1 MLSNPTTTLDSVT
14 SYKDYVNKAKEC
26 EMKAIAFTEHGNILS
41 WYNKKKYC
49 EENGLKYI
57 HGAEVYVTK
66 DLKEKRRDNYH
77 VILLS
82 KNLEGFYELNE
93 LVSKSFNRANVKII
107 DDIER
112 FYFNPRITYDELK
125 NTSDNIIILSGC
137 LGGILNSGDAELEQ
151 DFIQFMAKNKHRCFL
166 EIQHH
171 HVEEQ
176 RIYNQK
182 LYKISQNTGIE
193 LVAGTDTHSLDVK
206 SAKGREILQKAKNV
220 RFENEENWDLIFK
233 TYDELVDLYEKQ
245 NALPRQV
252 YLKAVEN
259 TNKIADMIEE
269 YEIDTSFKYPKIYK
283 NSEQVFYNKIMDR
296 LKKHPYV
303 LKRYKYDD
311 IKKRIDEEFEV
322 YKKTNLIDFMLL
334 QSYLRD
340 WERDNGI
347 YCGYSRGSISGS
359 MIAYILGITEMDS
372 IKFGLNFFRFANPE
386 RVSLADIDTDYS
398 EEDREKVKKFI
409 LKDKMS
415 LPNLYTS
422 EVITFNTIALKG
434 AIRDVGRALEIPLS
448 TINDICK
455 RVDFEEDK
463 LRKQYEELFTYA
475 DILQGTIVSIGTH
488 PAGCVITDKNIHKE
502 FGTITLP
509 TTEYP
514 VTAIDMKELE
524 SLGYLKLDILGLKN
538 IGVINETCK
547 LAGIERKTPDNTD
560 LNDMNVWKSIRE
572 DTTGIFQWESESAQA
587 YLKEFMS
594 DETLNKVKS
603 KIKNFNMIKWFSF
616 GNGLIRP
623 GCASFRDNVAQGN
636 FYDNGLKELNEF
648 LSSTLGHVTMQED
661 IMMFLNKFCGYTMG
675 ESDNVRRA
683 IAKKKGTEKLIPEI
697 KERFINYTSKH
708 YNVSKEKCEKIIEP
722 FLQVILDA
730 SDYAFSWNH
739 SDSYSCIG
747 YICGWL
753 RYYYPLEFLTA
764 SLNIFE
770 DEKDKTKKL
779 VEYANKIGIQIKPAR
794 FRYSA
799 SKYMFDKATNTIYK
813 GVASIKNL
821 NYEVAEQLYSLR
833 GNKYNNFYELM
844 LDIKNKVNIRSDQL
858 DILIKLDYFQ
868 EFGKAKKLLT
878 FVKYFNQLYKAKV
891 VVKGKFNKQ
900 VENII
905 KKYSKE
911 TKSQYRDLDNEKIL
925 LEIWSK
931 IPNEDLSVNEK
942 IMAEKEYLGYVSYT
956 NPKLDKRYILVMDLD
971 IRYSPRFTAY
981 CLNNGKTEELKVY
994 KQPKGKKMEGIVYY
1008 KDIPFEEGDI
1018 LYCKQFK
1025 CKPRSRKTEK
1035 GWEDIPGT
1043 KEWWLINYTKV

>member
-14 SYKDYVNKAKEC
+14 SYKDYIDKAKEC
-26 EMKAIAFTEHGNILS
+26 GMKAIAFTEHGNILS

-49 EENGLKYI
+49 EEKGLKYI
-57 HGAEVYVTK
+57 HGVEAYVTK
-66 DLKEKRRDNYH
+66 DLNEKRRDNYH

-93 LVSKSFNRANVKII
+93 LISKSFNRADVKVI

-125 NTSDNIIILSGC
+125 NTSDNIIILSAC
-137 LGGILNSGDAELEQ
+137 LGGILNSGDIELEK

-171 HVEEQ
+171 NIKEQ
-176 RIYNQK
+176 CLYNQK
-182 LYKISQNTGIE
+182 LYRISKETGIE
-193 LVAGTDTHSLDVK
+193 LVTGTDTHSLDK
-206 SAKGREILQKAKNV
+206 RLAKGREILQKAKNV
-220 RFENEENWDLIFK
+220 RFDNEENWDLIFK
-233 TYDELVDLYEKQ
+233 TYDELINAYKKQ
-245 NALPRQV
+245 NSLPEEV
-252 YLKAVEN
+252 YLQAIDN
-259 TNKIADMIEE
+259 TNKIADIIEE
-269 YEIDTSFKYPKIYK
+269 YEIDTSFKYPKLYE

-296 LKKHPYV
+296 LEKHPYV

-340 WERDNGI
+340 WEKENGI
-347 YCGYSRGSISGS
+347 YCGYSRGSVSGS

-386 RVSLADIDTDYS
+386 RVSLADVDTDYS
-398 EEDREKVKKFI
+398 EEDREKVKRFI
-409 LKDKMS
+409 LKDKLN

-455 RVDFEEDK
+455 RVDSEESK
-463 LRKQYEELFTYA
+463 LRKKYEELFTYA

-488 PAGCVITDKNIHKE
+488 PAGCVITDKNIYKE

-514 VTAIDMKELE
+514 VTAVDMKELE
-524 SLGYLKLDILGLKN
+524 SLGYLKLDILGLDN

-572 DTTGIFQWESESAQA
+572 DTTGIFQWESETAQA

-594 DETLNKVKS
+594 DRTLSKVKN

-623 GCASFRDNVAQGN
+623 GCASYRDDVAQGN

-708 YNVSKEKCEKIIEP
+708 YNVPKEKCEKIIEP

-739 SDSYSCIG
+739 SDAYSCIG

-764 SLNIFE
+764 SLNIFKD
-770 DEKDKTKKL
+770 DEEKTKRL
-779 VEYANKIGIQIKPAR
+779 VQYATKIGIQIKPAR
-794 FRYSA
+794 FRKSRADYVLNRDENA
-799 SKYMFDKATNTIYK
+799 IYK
-813 GVASIKNL
+813 GIASIKNL
-821 NYEVAEQLYSLR
+821 SYDVAEELYALKD
-833 GNKYNNFYELM
+833 NKYNSFFDL
-844 LDIKNKVNIRSDQL
+844 LKDIKTKTSTNSTKL
-858 DILIKLDYFQ
+858 DVLIKLDFFE
-868 EFGKAKKLLT
+868 EFGNSRYLLECVKCFNAFKSGKAKQIT
-878 FVKYFNQLYKAKV
+878 IDKANEL
-891 VVKGKFNKQ
+891 GIPID
-900 VENII
+900 II
-905 KKYSKE
+905 KRHSRLSDSGKTFMDLNIDAIFKE
-911 TKSQYRDLDNEKIL
+911 IDEYLQCTIKDDFPIEDKI
-925 LEIWSK
+925 K
-931 IPNEDLSVNEK
+931 FQQQ
-942 IMAEKEYLGYVSYT
+942 YLGYIDIAT
-956 NPKLDKRYILVMDLD
+956 HQEKDRRKLIILD
-971 IRYSPRFTAY
+971 IRELKSKKNNNIWGYSCYAMSLGSGKTSDVTISSYDYNKKPVKQYSIIYANRLEKRRDYWWITAY
-981 CLNNGKTEELKVY
+981 DVLK
-994 KQPKGKKMEGIVYY
+994 
-1008 KDIPFEEGDI
+1008 
-1018 LYCKQFK
+1018 
-1025 CKPRSRKTEK
+1025 
-1035 GWEDIPGT
+1035 
-1043 KEWWLINYTKV
+1043 